1 MFLFCFALILISY
14 RIGTHQSNAN
24 IDRVCRGPS
33 EQARPPGRAPQAFCR
48 EQIGKLPRRACALP
62 VPLFPAAA
70 RAPGV
75 GGTAFQPTACL
86 PQLTSP
92 RSGGSEGSGV
102 RFRCPL
108 RSSQAPGNRQ
118 QPLSACSQPHR
129 VTVMGR
135 APCFCNLWLPI
146 GARPEGPQPLPV
158 KTASGKAD
166 STTRESA

>member
-33 EQARPPGRAPQAFCR
+33 EQARPPGPAPQAFCR

-62 VPLFPAAA
+62 VPPFPAAA

-92 RSGGSEGSGV
+92 RSGGQRGLWCQVSVPAPVFPSSGEPPATAERLQPASQSHSHGQGSLLLQPV
-102 RFRCPL
+102 APDRCKAR
-108 RSSQAPGNRQ
+108 RSPT
-118 QPLSACSQPHR
+118 SACQDCKWQ
-129 VTVMGR
+129 G
-135 APCFCNLWLPI
+135 
-146 GARPEGPQPLPV
+146 
-158 KTASGKAD
+158 
-166 STTRESA
+166 